1 MKEEKDIAPMENNK
15 KMKGIISKL
24 NILGKKYQ

>member
-1 MKEEKDIAPMENNK
+1 MKEEKDITSMENNK

-24 NILGKKYQ
+24 NILVNKY